1 MGTQGSTRSSVKFGP
16 YTLRRPWVKYVD
28 LELDFEQQLTRAIMN
43 SIRSDMVAEIITLD
57 LCDVECDVIDYLQ
70 RTARP

>member
-1 MGTQGSTRSSVKFGP
+1 MKIGP
-16 YTLRRPWVKYVD
+16 YTLRKPWVKYVD
-28 LELDFEQQLTRAIMN
+28 LELDIDAQMTRAIFN
-43 SIRSDMVAEIITLD
+43 SLRSSIVADIVSLD